1 MQATKYTPSGNDD
14 KEKLLDAMA
23 CLKDGNFNP
32 IDESV
37 FEDAQLAQGFNE
49 MLEGIVDRNNRL
61 VMRLNDAQIRITDNS
76 SIKSLIEEVRGRK
89 EPLERI
95 KKLTEALRDSVAK
108 TSEDKIEIL
117 SLTKQAYST
126 AGPALAEIEKVY
138 DSLRNGDTKTA
149 LEDCYFADK
158 LMKDVTWQLENIK
171 RKAVVEYT
179 EEDENGQVYDV
190 LDADIEF
197 LFGSFDRLLEDCIK
211 NGQRLYRI
219 GRDIDCAR
227 NDMFRQNSN
236 VSLIDRMKIFSV
248 DHLTVVWRLY
258 NHTQEYEEL
267 KITQVN
273 NSATCKFGLWCDSLD
288 IPVLKES
295 EEFKMAFD
303 AHLELHEHAIACFVA
318 NEASDKDGA
327 MNEFEIMIECW
338 KKFDEALMNLA
349 KFMADNGY
357 AEETELWVFEQGK

>member
-1 MQATKYTPSGNDD
+1 MQAIKYTPNGNDD

-23 CLKDGNFNP
+23 ALKDGKFNP

-49 MLEGIVDRNNRL
+49 MLDGIVDRNNRL
-61 VMRLNDAQIRITDNS
+61 VMRLNDAQIRITDNT
-76 SIKSLIEEVRGRK
+76 SIKSLIEEVKGRK

-95 KKLTEALRDSVAK
+95 KRLTASLRESVDK
-108 TSEDKIEIL
+108 TAEDKIEIL

-138 DSLRNGDTKTA
+138 DYLRNGEYETA
-149 LEDCYFADK
+149 LKECLFADK
-158 LMKDVTWQLENIK
+158 LMRDVTWQLENIK
-171 RKAVVEYT
+171 KKAVVEYA
-179 EEDENGQVYDV
+179 EEDENGQVYEVVDE
-190 LDADIEF
+190 DIEF
-197 LFGSFDRLLEDCIK
+197 LFGSFNRLLDDCYK

-236 VSLIDRMKIFSV
+236 VSLIDKMKIFSV

-258 NHTQEYEEL
+258 NHAQEYESL

-273 NSATCKFGLWCDSLD
+273 NSDTCKFGLWCESLD

-295 EEFKMAFD
+295 EEFKKAFD

-318 NEASDKDGA
+318 KEASDKDEA
-327 MNEFEIMIECW
+327 LREFDIMIECW
-338 KKFDEALMNLA
+338 KKFDEALMDFA

-357 AEETELWVFEQGK
+357 DEETEVWVFE